1 MSGELR
7 RVQINDINRDLFKD
21 LIVNEFI
28 TCSKITCN
36 IFSKFFFQN
45 FFFKIF
51 FIPKFFFSK
60 CIKYTASAQARG

>member
-28 TCSKITCN
+28 TCSKIT
-36 IFSKFFFQN
+36 
-45 FFFKIF
+45 
-51 FIPKFFFSK
+51 
-60 CIKYTASAQARG
+60 GM

>member
-28 TCSKITCN
+28 TCSKITGM
-36 IFSKFFFQN
+36 QN
-45 FFFKIF
+45 VFLKLIELEQKQHRTWTTKIF
-51 FIPKFFFSK
+51 KNFKTNF
-60 CIKYTASAQARG
+60 